1 MEDVKRNRLKEEEIL
16 NFLAKKTDMKWNLSI
31 FDEIDSTNT
40 FLLKHSKP
48 DEYSICL
55 AEGQSKGRGRYQK
68 KWQSPKY
75 KNIYMSLG
83 FSTEK
88 MIKDFSSFSL
98 VSALAVSDSLK
109 NQNVKTEIKWP
120 NDIFCNSKKIGGILV
135 ETTSKNKKNIIV
147 VGIGLNVFMTN
158 NSNIDREWSSLFLEY
173 KNKNF
178 DRNKIISEI
187 LINLVQS
194 KEIFEKKGFS
204 FYLKKFN
211 SLNFLKEKR
220 IYLDN
225 DKKIGIA
232 KLINVDGSLNVEYE
246 DEEKKINSGEVS
258 IKIQN

>member
-40 FLLKHSKP
+40 YLLKHSKP

-135 ETTSKNKKNIIV
+135 ETTNKNKKNIIV
-147 VGIGLNVFMTN
+147 VGIGLNVFMVN
-158 NSNIDREWSSLFLEY
+158 NSNIGREWSSLFLEY

-187 LINLVQS
+187 LINLVLS

-232 KLINVDGSLNVEYE
+232 KLINADGSLNVEYE

>member
-16 NFLAKKTDMKWNLSI
+16 NFLAKKTDIKWNLSI

-40 FLLKHSKP
+40 HLLKHSKP
-48 DEYSICL
+48 NEYSICL
-55 AEGQSKGRGRYQK
+55 AEGQSKGRGRHQK
-68 KWQSPKY
+68 IWQSPKY

-147 VGIGLNVFMTN
+147 VGIGLNVFMVN

-173 KNKNF
+173 KDKNF

-187 LINLVQS
+187 LINLIHS

-232 KLINVDGSLNVEYE
+232 KLINADGSLNVEYE
-246 DEEKKINSGEVS
+246 DGEKKINSGEVS

>member
-135 ETTSKNKKNIIV
+135 ETTNKNKKNIIV
-147 VGIGLNVFMTN
+147 VGIGLNVFMVN

-173 KNKNF
+173 KDKNF

-187 LINLVQS
+187 LINLIHS

-232 KLINVDGSLNVEYE
+232 KLINADGSLNVEYE
-246 DEEKKINSGEVS
+246 DGGKKINSGEVS

>member
-135 ETTSKNKKNIIV
+135 ETTNKNKKNIIV
-147 VGIGLNVFMTN
+147 VGIGLNVFMVN

-173 KNKNF
+173 KDKNF

-187 LINLVQS
+187 LITLVRS

-232 KLINVDGSLNVEYE
+232 KLINADGSLNVEYE

>member
-40 FLLKHSKP
+40 YLLKHSKP

-109 NQNVKTEIKWP
+109 NQNIKTEIKWP

-135 ETTSKNKKNIIV
+135 ETTNKNKKNIIV
-147 VGIGLNVFMTN
+147 VGIGLNVFMVN
-158 NSNIDREWSSLFLEY
+158 NSNIGREWSSLFLEY

-187 LINLVQS
+187 LINLVLS

-232 KLINVDGSLNVEYE
+232 KLINADGSLNVEYE

>member
-16 NFLAKKTDMKWNLSI
+16 NFLAKKTDIKWNLSI

-40 FLLKHSKP
+40 HLLKHSKP

-135 ETTSKNKKNIIV
+135 ETTSNNKKNIIV
-147 VGIGLNVFMTN
+147 VGIGLNVFMAN

-187 LINLVQS
+187 LINLIHS

-232 KLINVDGSLNVEYE
+232 KLINADGSLNVEYE

>member
-1 MEDVKRNRLKEEEIL
+1 VKRNRLKEEEIL
-16 NFLAKKTDMKWNLSI
+16 NFLDKKTDIRWNLSI
-31 FDEIDSTNT
+31 FDEIDSTNSY
-40 FLLKHSKP
+40 LLENSKP
-48 DEYSICL
+48 DEYSVCI
-55 AEGQSKGRGRYQK
+55 AESQSKGRGRNQK

-75 KNIYMSLG
+75 KNIYMSFG

-88 MIKDFSSFSL
+88 IIKDFSPFSL
-98 VSALAVSDSLK
+98 VSALAVCDSLE
-109 NQNVKTEIKWP
+109 NQNIKTEIKWP

-135 ETTSKNKKNIIV
+135 ETTNKNKKNIIV
-147 VGIGLNVFMTN
+147 VGIGLNVFMVN
-158 NSNIDREWSSLFLEY
+158 NSNIDREWSSLFLEH
-173 KNKNF
+173 KDKNF

-211 SLNFLKEKR
+211 SLNFLKEKK

-225 DKKIGIA
+225 GKKIGIA
-232 KLINVDGSLNVEYE
+232 KLINADGSLNIEYE
-246 DEEKKINSGEVS
+246 DGEKKINSGEVS

>member
-135 ETTSKNKKNIIV
+135 ETTNKNKKNIIV
-147 VGIGLNVFMTN
+147 VGIGLNVFMVN

-187 LINLVQS
+187 LINLVRS

-232 KLINVDGSLNVEYE
+232 KLINADGSLNVEYE